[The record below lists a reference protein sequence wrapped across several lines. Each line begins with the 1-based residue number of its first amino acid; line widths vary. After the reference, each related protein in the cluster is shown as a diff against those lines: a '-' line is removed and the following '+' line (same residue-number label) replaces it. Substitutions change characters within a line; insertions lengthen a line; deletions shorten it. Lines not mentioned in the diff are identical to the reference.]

1 MTLILAIESSC
12 DETACALIRNGNEI
26 LSNVVSSQINTH
38 TLYGGVVPEVASRI
52 HVENI
57 STVVTE
63 ALKTSGV
70 SMEDVDAVA
79 YTQGPGLI
87 GSLHV
92 GVMAAKTIAFA
103 YNKPLVPVHHI
114 TGHIFANAFVEPL
127 QFPLMALVVSGGHTE
142 LVWMKNEY
150 DFEVIGTTVDDAIG
164 EAYDKVAR
172 VLDLGYPGG
181 PAIDKLAKEGHFDP
195 QYKLPTPKTDN
206 PYNFSF
212 SGLKTAV
219 LQLNERLVK
228 RGVEVVPA
236 DLAWCFQE
244 TALQSLVDK
253 SIRAIKER
261 QPAMTV
267 LAGGVAAN
275 SRLRELMRERM
286 QEVPSCRLVIPPLK
300 YCTDNAAMIGA
311 VGHVAFLHQ
320 KFGTFEDAADPGLEM
335 PCDNDLFSHSQ
346 DDTLFNR

>member
-63 ALKTSGV
+63 AVKEAGV
-70 SMEDVDAVA
+70 TMEEVDAVA

-103 YNKPLVPVHHI
+103 YHKPLIPIHHI
-114 TGHIFANAFVEPL
+114 TGHIFANAFVQEL
-127 QFPLMALVVSGGHTE
+127 KFPLMALVVSGGHTE
-142 LVWMKNEY
+142 LVWMKNDY
-150 DFEVIGTTVDDAIG
+150 DFEVSGTTVDDAIG

-181 PAIDKLAKEGHFDP
+181 PAIDKLAKEGGPDP
-195 QYKLPTPKTDN
+195 LYRLPTPKTDN

-219 LQLNERLVK
+219 LQLNDRLK
-228 RGVEVVPA
+228 RNGVTPEPK

-244 TALQSLVDK
+244 TALNSLVNK
-253 SIRAIKER
+253 TIAAVKEK
-261 QPAMTV
+261 QPAMVV

-275 SRLRELMRERM
+275 SRLREMMQERM
-286 QEVPSCRLVIPPLK
+286 KEVSECELVIPPLK

-311 VGHVAFLHQ
+311 VGTVAYRHGA
-320 KFGTFEDAADPGLEM
+320 FGTFEDAADPGLLM
-335 PCDNDLFSHSQ
+335 PGE
-346 DDTLFNR
+346 

>member
-1 MTLILAIESSC
+1 MTTILAIESSC
-12 DETACALIRNGNEI
+12 DETACAIVRNGNEI
-26 LSNVVSSQINTH
+26 LSNVVSSQINVH

-57 STVVTE
+57 SAVICE
-63 ALKTSGV
+63 ALKESGL
-70 SMEDVDAVA
+70 SMEDIDAIA

-92 GVMAAKTIAFA
+92 GVMAAKTVAFA
-103 YNKPLVPVHHI
+103 FHKHLVPVHHI
-114 TGHIFANAFVEPL
+114 TGHIFANAFVTEL
-127 QFPLMALVVSGGHTE
+127 KFPLMALVVSGGHTE
-142 LVWMKNEY
+142 LVWMEDDY
-150 DFEVIGTTVDDAIG
+150 HFEVIGTTADDAIG

-181 PAIDKLAKEGHFDP
+181 PAIDKLAKEGKADP
-195 QYKLPTPKTDN
+195 LYKLPTPKTDE

-219 LQLNERLVK
+219 LQLNDRLK
-228 RGVEVVPA
+228 RNGVEVVPA

-244 TALQSLVDK
+244 TALQSLTDK
-253 SIRAIKER
+253 TVNAVREKK
-261 QPAMTV
+261 PKMLV

-275 SRLRELMRERM
+275 SRLRELIREKM
-286 QEVPSCRLVIPPLK
+286 EAVPECELVIPPLK

-311 VGHVAFLHQ
+311 SGYVAYLHKQ
-320 KFGTFEDAADPGLEM
+320 FGSFEDAADPSLEM
-335 PCDNDLFSHSQ
+335 PGEF
-346 DDTLFNR
+346 